1 MSTLTVKFAVYGALC
16 GGQDAMHAFD
26 ATTQLQAALDSAPNQ
41 GIVTI
46 SNDSMGGDPCRGTT
60 KSFGAVVLLDG
71 VPLYFACQEGAT
83 VDFFHSEPVAAEV
96 SSSVSKSAG

>member
-16 GGQDAMHAFD
+16 GGDDDMHAFD
-26 ATTQLQAALDSAPNQ
+26 ATAQLQAALDSTPNK

-60 KSFGAVVLLDG
+60 KSFGAVVELDG
-71 VPLYFACQEGAT
+71 VPLYFACQEGT
-83 VDFFHSEPVAAEV
+83 RVDFFHSTRNVEEV
-96 SSSVSKSAG
+96 SQSKSAG